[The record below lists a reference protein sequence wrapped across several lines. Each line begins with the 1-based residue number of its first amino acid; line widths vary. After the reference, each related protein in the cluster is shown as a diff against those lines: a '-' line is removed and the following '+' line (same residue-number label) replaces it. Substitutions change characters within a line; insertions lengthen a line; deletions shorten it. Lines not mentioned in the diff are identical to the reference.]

1 MSRSIDSKST
11 EPRVSDLIAERKK
24 NLTRITPVRNL
35 HKAAYFAD
43 VPPQGGLGLVTP
55 MQAFQHRHWLRPV
68 TVEDWS
74 PDELAG
80 KAKPKRATKPK
91 EGAQQ

>member
-1 MSRSIDSKST
+1 MSQSIDSKST

-24 NLTRITPVRNL
+24 NLTRNTPVRNL
-35 HKAAYFAD
+35 HKAIHLAN

-74 PDELAG
+74 PDELV
-80 KAKPKRATKPK
+80 KKPKPKRAPKPK
-91 EGAQQ
+91 EGAEQ